1 MSQELEQDGA
11 MRKPVSTVRKTEYR
25 LHSGK
30 TVAAGDHSWRT
41 IAFGA
46 VPGKY
51 GLKRH
56 LGAIG
61 LEPTTIAVARIQFL
75 GALSVTG
82 ACAHSVQRAIGRLDS
97 SNHHRRWRD
106 CKDICDCCGDWQS
119 RGLRV
124 SDFVLLSLQPRRW
137 SIRRVGRTQQGK
149 FIVFAAPWRV
159 VGTDTYDS

>member
-1 MSQELEQDGA
+1 
-11 MRKPVSTVRKTEYR
+11 MRKPVSPVRKTEYR
-25 LHSGK
+25 LHSRK
-30 TVAAGDHSWRT
+30 TVVAGDHGWRT

-61 LEPTTIAVARIQFL
+61 LEPTTIAVARIQLL
-75 GALSVTG
+75 GAPSVTG
-82 ACAHSVQRAIGRLDS
+82 ACTHSVQRAIDS
-97 SNHHRRWRD
+97 SSRHRRWRD
-106 CKDICDCCGDWQS
+106 CQDICDCCRDGQS

-124 SDFVLLSLQPRRW
+124 GDFVLLSLQPRRW

-159 VGTDTYDS
+159 VGIDTYNA